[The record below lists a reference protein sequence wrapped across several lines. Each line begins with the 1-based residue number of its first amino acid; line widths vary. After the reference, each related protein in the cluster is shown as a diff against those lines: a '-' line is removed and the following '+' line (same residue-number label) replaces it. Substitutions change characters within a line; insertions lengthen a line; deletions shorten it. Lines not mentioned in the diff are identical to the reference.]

1 MPPRPEK
8 KKNPG
13 SSSSSRRAS
22 SHQSIHNEQA
32 HPQLPASTGEPT
44 PDPAFT
50 DYPQRA
56 APVTWLHAAPQ
67 SPADQPGS
75 SQSMEVGLRDLGF
88 LIQPVRPP
96 VVLRRHPKPSQQE
109 TRADLAGFEVVGA
122 VAAWSRSRSRP
133 ALDQEWAHAQHPDG
147 GAPT

>member
-1 MPPRPEK
+1 VVFHFVSTTLFRTDATRPEK

-44 PDPAFT
+44 PDPALT

-56 APVTWLHAAPQ
+56 APITWLRAAPVT
-67 SPADQPGS
+67 G
-75 SQSMEVGLRDLGF
+75 
-88 LIQPVRPP
+88 
-96 VVLRRHPKPSQQE
+96 
-109 TRADLAGFEVVGA
+109 
-122 VAAWSRSRSRP
+122 
-133 ALDQEWAHAQHPDG
+133 
-147 GAPT
+147 